1 MASYKVILKP
11 SFEKDLRSIP
21 KSVITRVINS
31 LDLLAENPF
40 PRQALKLEGGG
51 QLYRVREWET
61 IVSCMESISRPNK
74 CLFIMCAIVERFIA
88 SNKALEII
96 LALPN

>member
-40 PRQALKLEGGG
+40 PRQALKLEGGE
-51 QLYRVREWET
+51 QLYRLRVGDYRVVYAVNQPAKQVLIHYVRHRREVYRT
-61 IVSCMESISRPNK
+61 
-74 CLFIMCAIVERFIA
+74 L
-88 SNKALEII
+88 
-96 LALPN
+96 